1 MAELLSEVKVRA
13 TQRSTKNHGPP
24 KADERRRK
32 RLKTKKIGSAITA
45 MRRRRK
51 RDRDSRTGRADRAG
65 GRPLGDRAAEDRLIG
80 ISSIKRV
87 IC

>member
-24 KADERRRK
+24 KADEETQDG
-32 RLKTKKIGSAITA
+32 LKTKMIGSAITA

-51 RDRDSRTGRADRAG
+51 RDRDSRTGRAD
-65 GRPLGDRAAEDRLIG
+65 GRG
-80 ISSIKRV
+80 
-87 IC
+87 

>member
-24 KADERRRK
+24 KADEETQDG
-32 RLKTKKIGSAITA
+32 LKTKMIGSAITSA

-51 RDRDSRTGRADRAG
+51 RDRDSRTGRAD
-65 GRPLGDRAAEDRLIG
+65 GRG
-80 ISSIKRV
+80 
-87 IC
+87 